1 MDECKTLDGGHQEVH
16 GRQRSDGAPGR
27 ALLWQRDRRRV
38 EPHGDE
44 RGRAVQVDPIRPTL
58 NAPGTKRL
66 KLKHDGPLSNFVL
79 KTNLRRFNEGLSE
92 GAVAAAAELGAAI
105 AAAASSIEGEVYTAC
120 KVGRCRLTL

>member
-1 MDECKTLDGGHQEVH
+1 
-16 GRQRSDGAPGR
+16 
-27 ALLWQRDRRRV
+27 
-38 EPHGDE
+38 
-44 RGRAVQVDPIRPTL
+44 L